1 MWCVTLMLV
10 MLATTTV
17 VYTQV
22 TDLQPIRLVITS
34 PNPATYQVDTELDIT
49 FDVTVMND
57 GPENLNSSDSDNFYI
72 QLYLSDYYE
81 LDSATA
87 TQSVH
92 FNVTLP
98 TGADL
103 SQNIDAG
110 SNIELAQLTA
120 MVTIPR
126 KYCPLLNY
134 VCVLIVVEDS
144 MTTNNDW
151 CIKFGSQVEGKAG
164 EKQCPETA
172 SQQDIDNGVNVV
184 LSSFSMTLWP
194 PKAITYRT
202 DVANAVNHYCKSH
215 ESQCCGDYLFSD
227 NTADIISH
235 SEVLVANGYPRR
247 IHESL
252 SILTIV
258 EVQSSNQ
265 FCSAASG
272 FYLPRDALLMALQQ
286 SSSDFTAADVQEVVL
301 GELFTEDE
309 NETSVETMKARDLEA
324 WKIVVIITS
333 SIFVIAGLATL
344 AYIAYPAEV
353 QKVRIE
359 IPLSAA
365 STVSKKHGIEEVE
378 NADVGT

>member
-184 LSSFSMTLWP
+184 LSSFSMTL
-194 PKAITYRT
+194 YY
-202 DVANAVNHYCKSH
+202 HYL
-215 ESQCCGDYLFSD
+215 YLFSD